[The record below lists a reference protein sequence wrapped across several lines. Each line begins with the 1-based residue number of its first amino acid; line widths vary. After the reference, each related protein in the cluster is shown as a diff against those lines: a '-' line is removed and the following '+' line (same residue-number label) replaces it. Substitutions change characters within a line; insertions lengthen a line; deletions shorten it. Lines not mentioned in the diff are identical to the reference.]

1 MRKINL
7 RSVGYLSLFFV
18 LLLTINTS
26 PAFTEEGQEG
36 NPVSQEEKLVG
47 KTVNVNTATVEEFVE
62 NVPLIT
68 KELAEKI
75 VEYREE
81 AGDFQTLEELLQVE
95 GFDRDL
101 LRKVKS
107 FLLLEGIGGT
117 ECTC

>member
-1 MRKINL
+1 MRIINL
-7 RSVGYLSLFFV
+7 KSVGYLALFFI
-18 LLLTINTS
+18 LLFALNAS
-26 PAFTEEGQEG
+26 QVFAEEGQTEK
-36 NPVSQEEKLVG
+36 PVNQEEKLVG
-47 KTVNVNTATVEEFVE
+47 KTVNVNTATVEEFIE

-95 GFDRDL
+95 GFNRDL
-101 LRKVKS
+101 LRKIKS